1 MEQNVMTLFNII
13 DHDLVNKKNNKFL
26 IKNKVQI
33 MRILGRLAELKYKEN
48 AEKLMRAILMI
59 NHQI

>member
-1 MEQNVMTLFNII
+1 MTLFNII